1 VFSVTGRWLGTD
13 GHLYY
18 EASAAWLSGGNPWDV
33 FVTNRGLEYHYYAL
47 PTAAVLIA
55 PFTKIPEDLFVAIW
69 IGIQVVAAVYVVWR
83 LKLQWWWL
91 AFPPLVDGILA
102 GNPSPLVIAL
112 LVAPHPAAKA
122 FAVLLKVYAGLPL
135 LGERKWRAVLIAA
148 GIVVASVLL
157 APGLWAQFID
167 GSSDRT
173 ARQLIEAQG
182 GFSAFDKPVV
192 LAGACLALA
201 LIARR
206 DLRVAGWLAPIA
218 IWPGSQFHWSTLA
231 MPVMTL
237 PMAYLLALPGLG
249 LPPLAVMLYAA
260 ISEVRHLRARP
271 EGGSSA
277 TIERRPEGG
286 GPQG

>member
-1 VFSVTGRWLGTD
+1 VSINWSYLQHAAQRLLPLVFLPLSAADAVFSVTGRWLGTD

-148 GIVVASVLL
+148 GIVVASVHV
-157 APGLWAQFID
+157 
-167 GSSDRT
+167 SDTWPPPQGRT
-173 ARQLIEAQG
+173 ALCSQTRTAIR
-182 GFSAFDKPVV
+182 SS
-192 LAGACLALA
+192 
-201 LIARR
+201 
-206 DLRVAGWLAPIA
+206 GW
-218 IWPGSQFHWSTLA
+218 
-231 MPVMTL
+231 
-237 PMAYLLALPGLG
+237 
-249 LPPLAVMLYAA
+249 
-260 ISEVRHLRARP
+260 P
-271 EGGSSA
+271 EGA
-277 TIERRPEGG
+277 LR
-286 GPQG
+286 